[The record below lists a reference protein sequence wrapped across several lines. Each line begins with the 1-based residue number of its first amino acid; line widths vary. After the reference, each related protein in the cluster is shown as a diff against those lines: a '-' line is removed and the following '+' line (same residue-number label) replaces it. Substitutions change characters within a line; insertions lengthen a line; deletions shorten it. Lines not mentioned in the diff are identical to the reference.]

1 MLRLKPWSHDKLE
14 RTYSLDSRYNL
25 AMKVAKPKILI
36 ADSDEKSVKLLD
48 LILKEEGF
56 QTYVCDTGTKAWASF
71 EQNEPSMVIVDW
83 VLPEISGV
91 ELCSKIRSD
100 PRGKHV
106 YIMFLTARGL
116 RENIVTGINSGAD
129 DYMVKPFYAEELK
142 ARVKAGVRMVTL
154 QKTLLERNTMLEE
167 FVYTVT
173 HDLRTPLIAMD
184 MTAQQASEGIYGDLP
199 EGYLKLLG
207 TTRRSLKD
215 LLSMVDNL
223 LSVARY
229 ENSKISVENEST
241 ALVKVCKE
249 CMTELAPIY
258 LKKGLRVMLVSNVP
272 EVDLPINRQDLKR
285 VLLNLLDNAVKFT
298 PTKGEVRI
306 SVELAAA
313 NVIVQIQDSG
323 LGIKKEEAKQL
334 FARFARA
341 KSTRH
346 APGTGLGLYLCR
358 RIIETH
364 GGVVD
369 CIARPAGGTTFSF
382 LLPISG
388 VPLQK

>member
-1 MLRLKPWSHDKLE
+1 
-14 RTYSLDSRYNL
+14 
-25 AMKVAKPKILI
+25 MKVAKPRIVI

-48 LILKEEGF
+48 LILREEGYE
-56 QTYVCDTGTKAWASF
+56 TSVCDTGSKAWAAF
-71 EQNEPSMVIVDW
+71 EQFDPAMVIVDW

-91 ELCSKIRSD
+91 DLCRRIRAD
-100 PRGKHV
+100 ARGRHV

-142 ARVKAGVRMVTL
+142 ARVKAGLRMVTL
-154 QKTLLERNTMLEE
+154 QKQLLERNVMLEE

-184 MTAQQASEGIYGDLP
+184 MTAQQATDGIYGDLP
-199 EGYLKLLG
+199 ESYCKILA

-215 LLSMVDNL
+215 LLGMVDNL

-229 ENSKISVENEST
+229 ENSKVSVENEST
-241 ALVKVCKE
+241 SLVKVCKE

-258 LKKGLRVMLVSNVP
+258 LKKGLRVTLGSNVP
-272 EVDLPINRQDLKR
+272 EVELPVNRQDLKR
-285 VLLNLLDNAVKFT
+285 VILNLLDNAVKFT
-298 PTKGEVRI
+298 PAKGEVRI
-306 SVELAAA
+306 SVELAGS

-323 LGIKKEEAKQL
+323 VGIKKEEAKQL

-369 CIARPAGGTTFSF
+369 CIPRPAGGTTFSF
-382 LLPISG
+382 LLPVSR
-388 VPLQK
+388 VALTK